1 MLIGGFIFDFNGVLV
16 NDEPVHCYAFQQ
28 ALKEEQLSVNLEEY
42 YEKYLPYDDHDFFLH
57 FLREH
62 GRPTDSERIRHLME
76 LKSQHYLRSI
86 EQSIPVIQPSLDFLR
101 SLASRMPLAIAS
113 GAARNE
119 IGFILDL
126 LDLRRHFS
134 GVISAQDVV
143 NGKPHPEAFL
153 KALQILRKMNSSLAG
168 ESVVVIEDSV
178 GGIASARS
186 AGMRCLALT
195 TSYRPDQ
202 LANADLVLESL
213 EGWTLSRLEKAL
225 DSWEPPQVA
234 ITK

>member
-1 MLIGGFIFDFNGVLV
+1 MPIGGFIFDFNGVLV

-28 ALKEEQLSVNLEEY
+28 ALKKEQLSLSLEEY
-42 YEKYLPYDDHDFFLH
+42 YEKYLPYDDHDFFSH

-62 GRPTDSERIRHLME
+62 GRPTEAGTIRHLMD

-86 EQSIPVIQPSLDFLR
+86 EQSIPVIQPSIDFLH
-101 SLASRMPLAIAS
+101 SLASRLPLAIAS
-113 GAARNE
+113 GAARKE
-119 IGFILDL
+119 IEFILGQL
-126 LDLRRHFS
+126 NLHRHFA
-134 GVISAQDVV
+134 GIISAQDVV

-153 KALQILRKMNSSLAG
+153 KALQILRKMNPSLAA

-178 GGIASARS
+178 GGIASGRS

-195 TSYRPDQ
+195 TSYGADQ

-225 DSWEPPQVA
+225 DS
-234 ITK
+234 